1 MCPDGWKLVPQLLQL
16 LPSIRQKHSVQQLA
30 RVSAVQLLLR
40 QRVRVQVRGAVV
52 PLGQRAVTDVTPV
65 RAAALAADVT
75 TAGEV
80 FAATALAGG
89 ALE

>member
-1 MCPDGWKLVPQLLQL
+1 
-16 LPSIRQKHSVQQLA
+16 VQQLA

-52 PLGQRAVTDVTPV
+52 PLGQRAVADVAPV
-65 RAAALAADVT
+65 RATALAADVV